1 MKDPR
6 DAAARWA
13 SNRPGQGPAYLVSM
27 LTVAVIIGVVIG
39 AATGFWAAVVLVP
52 VAALV
57 LVFLFLVVM
66 SL

>member
-1 MKDPR
+1 MKDLR

-27 LTVAVIIGVVIG
+27 PALAVIIGVVIG
-39 AATGFWAAVVLVP
+39 AVTGFWAAIVLVP

-57 LVFLFLVVM
+57 LVFLLLVVM
-66 SL
+66 TL